1 MIADRR
7 VRVRKRT
14 VARGAMA
21 YRWAMQPF
29 SAYIGTA
36 GWSLPRETWSAF
48 PPEGSQLERYAAV
61 FNAVEINTSF
71 YRPHQPKTYE
81 RWAAATPPHFRFAV
95 KLPKAITHEARL
107 HGVDELLA
115 RFAGEAGAL
124 GDKLGAV
131 LVQLPPSLALD
142 AAAAGALFTRLQERF
157 SCLIACEA
165 RHATWFTPAA
175 TQLLRQAGVTRVL
188 ADPVV
193 GYAAPFEPTA
203 SPAYVRLHGNP
214 QIYYSR
220 YPRERMDEV
229 RAWLARHPG
238 SWCILDNTASGAA
251 TSNALELAGLP
262 DQAASPALSER

>member
-1 MIADRR
+1 MPTLSDHSS
-7 VRVRKRT
+7 
-14 VARGAMA
+14 
-21 YRWAMQPF
+21 PL
-29 SAYIGTA
+29 IGTA
-36 GWSLPRETWSAF
+36 GWSLPRDTWPAF
-48 PPEGSQLERYAAV
+48 PAEGSQLERYAAV

-81 RWAAATPPHFRFAV
+81 RWAAATPPAFCFAV
-95 KLPKAITHEARL
+95 KLPRTITHEARL
-107 HGVDELLA
+107 HGVDDLLA

-124 GDKLGAV
+124 GDRLGAV

-142 AAAAGALFTRLQERF
+142 TAAAAALFTALQQRF
-157 SCLIACEA
+157 TCMIACEA

-175 TQLLRQAGVTRVL
+175 TSLLHQAGVTRVL

-193 GYAAPFEPTA
+193 GYSGAFEPTTA
-203 SPAYVRLHGNP
+203 PAYVRLHGNP
-214 QIYYSR
+214 RIYYSR
-220 YPRERMDEV
+220 YTPERMDEV

-251 TSNALELAGLP
+251 TSNALELIGRSAGLV